1 MKTKRRNYWSFFW
14 RVGVGFLAFYL
25 AVMGVFTYVTAQRK
39 LEEARENYGGYSDLL
54 NMANRGIEQG
64 EIGYGRMQYR
74 ICNQETQPLTMIG
87 IFDKERNLLAS
98 SGNFYSLGTGLY
110 IDLERWLTEEEV
122 FQLIR
127 LEQESRK
134 AYPVK
139 TGNTFHK
146 LYYQGW
152 QDNGMFIPYRLTY
165 TTSEYHVLEDGG
177 IMETELDGE
186 TVLMERQPDIDTSGL
201 FWNDQPFEC
210 LMGHIPDNF
219 TLSGFDVED
228 GVSGYVKVRDSEEL
242 AQMRARMMTL
252 AQGVENMNFVIGA
265 WDEDSTIFHYY
276 VEVGSYL
283 GQDRVTM
290 EPTDYSMVY
299 IWSYYPLRDAMDELK
314 SVYGMSLLAML
325 TMSAILALA
334 LLRVWRKQE
343 RVEQA
348 RRDTTAAL
356 AHELKT
362 PLSVLSAT
370 AELLSD
376 DMAQDKRTHYLDVIR
391 QQAQRM
397 DGSVRHM
404 LELSRLEAGAK
415 ALRREQVSLSAL
427 ARERMDA
434 AVPPGSPVHTE
445 VIADGAD
452 EAEADRALLTRALDA
467 LLENAVQHTPPDGS
481 ITVRI
486 EKGVCAVIN
495 TGEAIPPAALP
506 RLWEA
511 YYQADSARSKQG
523 DGLGLSIAKTVF
535 DLHGYAYGAEN
546 TPAGP
551 RFWFRFGKA

>member
-1 MKTKRRNYWSFFW
+1 MKSKHRNFWSFFW
-14 RVGVGFLAFYL
+14 RVGAGFLAFYL

-39 LEEARENYGGYSDLL
+39 LDEARETHGDYNALLDL
-54 NMANRGIEQG
+54 ANHDTAQG
-64 EIGYGRMQYR
+64 EIGYGRMQYH
-74 ICNQETQPLTMIG
+74 ICNQETQPLIMIG

-98 SGNFYSLGTGLY
+98 SGNYYSLGTGLY

-139 TGNTFHK
+139 TGNIYHK

-152 QDNGMFIPYRLTY
+152 QDDGLFIPYRLTY
-165 TTSEYHVLEDGG
+165 TTSEYRVLEDGG
-177 IMETELDGE
+177 ITETELEGE

-210 LMGHIPDNF
+210 LLGSLPDNF

-228 GVSGYVKVRDSEEL
+228 GVSGYIKARDSAEL
-242 AQMRARMMTL
+242 QQMRTRMLTL
-252 AQGVENMNFVIGA
+252 AQGMGDMNFAIGA
-265 WDEDSTIFHYY
+265 WGDDSTIFHYY
-276 VEVGSYL
+276 VEIGRYL
-283 GQDRVTM
+283 GQDMVTM

-299 IWSYYPLRDAMDELK
+299 IWSYYPLRDAMDELRP
-314 SVYGMSLLAML
+314 VYGMGLAAMIA
-325 TMSAILALA
+325 MSAVLAFA
-334 LLRVWRKQE
+334 LLRVWRRQE
-343 RVEQA
+343 RIEQA

-370 AELLSD
+370 AELLSG
-376 DMAQDKRTHYLDVIR
+376 DMAQDKRAHYLDVIR

-397 DGSVRHM
+397 DGSVRRM

-415 ALRREQVSLSAL
+415 ALRRERFALSAL
-427 ARERMDA
+427 ARERLDA
-434 AVPPGSPVHTE
+434 AVPPDSRLHTS
-445 VIADGAD
+445 VVVDGAD
-452 EAEADRALLTRALDA
+452 DADADRALLARALDA
-467 LLENAVQHTPPDGS
+467 ILENAVQHTPPDGS

-486 EKGVCAVIN
+486 GHGVCAVVN
-495 TGEAIPPAALP
+495 TGEPIPPAALP
-506 RLWEA
+506 RLWEP
-511 YYQADSARSKQG
+511 YYQSDPARTAKG

-535 DLHGYAYGAEN
+535 DLHGYACGAEN

-551 RFWFRFGKA
+551 RFWFRFG

>member
-1 MKTKRRNYWSFFW
+1 MKSKHKNFWRFFW
-14 RVGVGFLAFYL
+14 RVGAGFLAFYL
-25 AVMGVFTYVTAQRK
+25 AVMGVFTYVMAQRK
-39 LEEARENYGGYSDLL
+39 LEEARETRGDYNELL
-54 NMANRGIEQG
+54 DTANHETEQG
-64 EIGYGRMQYR
+64 EIVYGRMQYY
-74 ICNQETQPLTMIG
+74 ICNKETQPLTMVG

-98 SGNFYSLGTGLY
+98 SGNYYSLGTGLY

-127 LEQESRK
+127 LEQESRE

-165 TTSEYHVLEDGG
+165 ATFEYYILEDGG
-177 IMETELDGE
+177 IMETKRNEE

-228 GVSGYVKVRDSEEL
+228 GVSGYIKARDSAEL
-242 AQMRARMMTL
+242 VQMRARMMTL
-252 AQGVENMNFVIGA
+252 AEGVEDMNFAIGG
-265 WDEDSTIFHYY
+265 WGDDSTIFHHY
-276 VEVGSYL
+276 VEVGRYL
-283 GQDRVTM
+283 GQDMVTM
-290 EPTDYSMVY
+290 EPTDYSMIY
-299 IWSYYPLRDAMDELK
+299 IWSYYPLRDAMDELRPI
-314 SVYGMSLLAML
+314 YGMGLLAMIA
-325 TMSAILALA
+325 MSAVLAFA

-370 AELLSD
+370 AELLSS
-376 DMAQDKRTHYLDVIR
+376 DMAQDKRAHYLDVIQ

-397 DGSVRHM
+397 DGSVRRM

-427 ARERMDA
+427 ARERLEA
-434 AVPPGSPVHTE
+434 AVPPDSRLHTS
-445 VIADGAD
+445 VIVDGAD
-452 EAEADRALLTRALDA
+452 EAEADRALLARALDA
-467 LLENAVQHTPPDGS
+467 ILENAVQHTLPDGS

-486 EKGVCAVIN
+486 EHGVCAVVN
-495 TGEAIPPAALP
+495 TGEAIPSAALP
-506 RLWEA
+506 RLWEP
-511 YYQADSARSKQG
+511 YFQADPARTAKG

-546 TPAGP
+546 TSAGP
-551 RFWFRFGKA
+551 RFWFRFG

>member
-1 MKTKRRNYWSFFW
+1 MKSKHRNFWSFFW
-14 RVGVGFLAFYL
+14 RVGAGFLAFYL

-39 LEEARENYGGYSDLL
+39 LEEARETRGDYNELL
-54 NMANRGIEQG
+54 DTANHETEQG
-64 EIGYGRMQYR
+64 EIVYGRMQYY
-74 ICNQETQPLTMIG
+74 ICNKEKQPLTMVG

-98 SGNFYSLGTGLY
+98 SGNYYSLGTGLY

-127 LEQESRK
+127 LEQESRE

-165 TTSEYHVLEDGG
+165 ATFEYYMLEDGG
-177 IMETELDGE
+177 IMETKRNDE

-219 TLSGFDVED
+219 TLPGFDVED
-228 GVSGYVKVRDSEEL
+228 GVSGYIKARDSAEL
-242 AQMRARMMTL
+242 EQMRARMMTL
-252 AQGVENMNFVIGA
+252 AEGMEDMNFVIGA
-265 WDEDSTIFHYY
+265 WNEDNTIFHYY
-276 VEVGSYL
+276 VEVGRYL
-283 GQDRVTM
+283 GQDMVTM
-290 EPTDYSMVY
+290 EPTDYSMIYV
-299 IWSYYPLRDAMDELK
+299 WSYYPLRDAMDELRP
-314 SVYGMSLLAML
+314 VYGMGLLAMIA
-325 TMSAILALA
+325 MSAVLAFA

-343 RVEQA
+343 RVEQT

-362 PLSVLSAT
+362 PLAVLSAT
-370 AELLSD
+370 AELLSG
-376 DMAQDKRTHYLDVIR
+376 DMAQDKRAHYLDVIQ

-397 DGSVRHM
+397 DGSVRRM

-415 ALRREQVSLSAL
+415 ALRRERVSLSTL
-427 ARERMDA
+427 ARERLDA
-434 AVPPGSPVHTE
+434 AVPPDSRLHTS
-445 VIADGAD
+445 VIVDDAD
-452 EAEADRALLTRALDA
+452 EAEADRALLARALDA
-467 LLENAVQHTPPDGS
+467 IFENAVQHTLPDGS

-486 EKGVCAVIN
+486 EHGVCAVVN
-495 TGEAIPPAALP
+495 TGEAIPSAALP
-506 RLWEA
+506 RLWEP
-511 YYQADSARSKQG
+511 YFQADPARTAKG

-551 RFWFRFGKA
+551 RFWFRFG

>member
-1 MKTKRRNYWSFFW
+1 MKSKHRNFWSFFW
-14 RVGVGFLAFYL
+14 RVGAGFLAFYL

-39 LEEARENYGGYSDLL
+39 LDEARETHGDYNALLDL
-54 NMANRGIEQG
+54 ANHDTAQG
-64 EIGYGRMQYR
+64 EIGYGRMQYH
-74 ICNQETQPLTMIG
+74 ICNQETQPLIMIG

-98 SGNFYSLGTGLY
+98 SGNYYSLGTGLY

-139 TGNTFHK
+139 TGNIYHK

-152 QDNGMFIPYRLTY
+152 QDDGLFIPYRLTY
-165 TTSEYHVLEDGG
+165 TTSEYRVLEDGG
-177 IMETELDGE
+177 ITETELEGE

-210 LMGHIPDNF
+210 LLGSLPDNF

-228 GVSGYVKVRDSEEL
+228 GVSGYIKARDSAEL
-242 AQMRARMMTL
+242 QQMRARMLTL
-252 AQGVENMNFVIGA
+252 AQGVEDMNFSIGA
-265 WDEDSTIFHYY
+265 RKDSDTIFHYY
-276 VEVGSYL
+276 VEIGRYL
-283 GQDRVTM
+283 GQDMVTM

-299 IWSYYPLRDAMDELK
+299 IWSYYPLRDAMDELRP
-314 SVYGMSLLAML
+314 VYGMGLAAMIA
-325 TMSAILALA
+325 MSAVLAFA
-334 LLRVWRKQE
+334 LLRVWRRQA

-370 AELLSD
+370 AELLSG
-376 DMAQDKRTHYLDVIR
+376 DMAQDKRAHYLDVIR

-397 DGSVRHM
+397 DGSVRRM

-427 ARERMDA
+427 ARERLDA
-434 AVPPGSPVHTE
+434 AVPPDSRLHTS
-445 VIADGAD
+445 VVVDGAD
-452 EAEADRALLTRALDA
+452 EADADRALLARALDA
-467 LLENAVQHTPPDGS
+467 ILENAVQHTPPDGS

-486 EKGVCAVIN
+486 ERGVCAVVN
-495 TGEAIPPAALP
+495 TGEAVPTAALP
-506 RLWEA
+506 HLWEP
-511 YYQADSARSKQG
+511 YFQADPARTAKG

-535 DLHGYAYGAEN
+535 DLHGYACGAEN
-546 TPAGP
+546 TDEGP
-551 RFWFRFGKA
+551 RFWFRFG

>member
-1 MKTKRRNYWSFFW
+1 MKSKHKNFWSFFW
-14 RVGVGFLAFYL
+14 RVGAGFLAFYL

-39 LEEARENYGGYSDLL
+39 LEEARETRGDYNELL
-54 NMANRGIEQG
+54 DTANHETEQG
-64 EIGYGRMQYR
+64 EIVYGRMQYY
-74 ICNQETQPLTMIG
+74 ICNKETQPLTMVG

-98 SGNFYSLGTGLY
+98 SGNYYSLGTGLY

-165 TTSEYHVLEDGG
+165 ATFEYYMLEDGG
-177 IMETELDGE
+177 IMETKRNEE

-228 GVSGYVKVRDSEEL
+228 GVSGYIKARDSAEL
-242 AQMRARMMTL
+242 VQMRARMMTL
-252 AQGVENMNFVIGA
+252 AEGVEDMNFAIGG
-265 WDEDSTIFHYY
+265 WGDDSTIFHHY
-276 VEVGSYL
+276 VEVGRYL
-283 GQDRVTM
+283 GQDMVTM
-290 EPTDYSMVY
+290 EPTDYSMIY
-299 IWSYYPLRDAMDELK
+299 IWSYYPLRDAMDELRP
-314 SVYGMSLLAML
+314 VYGMGLLAMIA
-325 TMSAILALA
+325 MSAVLAFA

-362 PLSVLSAT
+362 PLAVLSAT
-370 AELLSD
+370 AELLSG
-376 DMAQDKRTHYLDVIR
+376 DMAQDKRAHYLDVIQ

-397 DGSVRHM
+397 DGSVRRM

-415 ALRREQVSLSAL
+415 ALRREKVSLSTL
-427 ARERMDA
+427 VRERLAA
-434 AVPPGSPVHTE
+434 AVPPDSRLHTS
-445 VIADGAD
+445 VIVDGAD
-452 EAEADRALLTRALDA
+452 EAEADRALLARALDA
-467 LLENAVQHTPPDGS
+467 ILENAVQHTLPDGS

-486 EKGVCAVIN
+486 EHGVCAVVN
-495 TGEAIPPAALP
+495 TGEAIPSAALP
-506 RLWEA
+506 RLWEP
-511 YYQADSARSKQG
+511 YFQADPARTAKG

-551 RFWFRFGKA
+551 RFWFRFG

>member
-1 MKTKRRNYWSFFW
+1 MKSKHRNFWSFFW
-14 RVGVGFLAFYL
+14 RVGAGFLAFYL

-39 LEEARENYGGYSDLL
+39 LEEARETRGDYNELL
-54 NMANRGIEQG
+54 DTANHETEQG
-64 EIGYGRMQYR
+64 EIVYGRMQYY
-74 ICNQETQPLTMIG
+74 ICNKETQPLTMVG

-98 SGNFYSLGTGLY
+98 SGNYYSLGTGLY

-127 LEQESRK
+127 LEQESRE

-165 TTSEYHVLEDGG
+165 ATFEYYILEDGG
-177 IMETELDGE
+177 IMETKRNDE

-219 TLSGFDVED
+219 TLPGFDVED
-228 GVSGYVKVRDSEEL
+228 GVSGYIKARDSAEL
-242 AQMRARMMTL
+242 VQMRARMMTL
-252 AQGVENMNFVIGA
+252 AEGVEDMNFAIGG
-265 WDEDSTIFHYY
+265 WGDDSTIFHHY
-276 VEVGSYL
+276 VEVGRYL
-283 GQDRVTM
+283 GQDMVTM
-290 EPTDYSMVY
+290 EPTDYSMIY
-299 IWSYYPLRDAMDELK
+299 IWSYYPLRDAMDELRP
-314 SVYGMSLLAML
+314 VYGMGLLAMIA
-325 TMSAILALA
+325 MSAVLAFA

-370 AELLSD
+370 AELLSG
-376 DMAQDKRTHYLDVIR
+376 DMAQDKRAHYLDVIQ

-397 DGSVRHM
+397 DGSVRRM

-415 ALRREQVSLSAL
+415 ALRRERVSLSTL
-427 ARERMDA
+427 ARERLEA
-434 AVPPGSPVHTE
+434 AVPPDSRLHTS
-445 VIADGAD
+445 VIVDGAD
-452 EAEADRALLTRALDA
+452 EAEADRALLARALDA
-467 LLENAVQHTPPDGS
+467 IFENAVQHTLPDGS

-486 EKGVCAVIN
+486 EHGVCAVVN
-495 TGEAIPPAALP
+495 TGEAIPAAALP
-506 RLWEA
+506 RLWEP
-511 YYQADSARSKQG
+511 YFQADPARTAKG

-551 RFWFRFGKA
+551 RFWFRFG

>member
-1 MKTKRRNYWSFFW
+1 MKSKHKNFWNFFW
-14 RVGVGFLAFYL
+14 RVGAGFLAFYL

-39 LEEARENYGGYSDLL
+39 LEEARETRGDYNELL
-54 NMANRGIEQG
+54 DTANHETEQG
-64 EIGYGRMQYR
+64 EIVYGRMQYY
-74 ICNQETQPLTMIG
+74 ICNKETQPLTMVG

-98 SGNFYSLGTGLY
+98 SGNYYSLGTGLY

-127 LEQESRK
+127 LEQESRE

-165 TTSEYHVLEDGG
+165 ATFEYYILEDGG
-177 IMETELDGE
+177 IMETKRNDE
-186 TVLMERQPDIDTSGL
+186 TVLMERQPDVDTSGL

-219 TLSGFDVED
+219 TLPGFDVED
-228 GVSGYVKVRDSEEL
+228 GVSGYIKARDSAEL
-242 AQMRARMMTL
+242 VQMRARMMTL
-252 AQGVENMNFVIGA
+252 AEGVEDMNFAIGG
-265 WDEDSTIFHYY
+265 WGDDSTIFHHY
-276 VEVGSYL
+276 VEVGRYL
-283 GQDRVTM
+283 GQDMVTM
-290 EPTDYSMVY
+290 EPTDYSMIY
-299 IWSYYPLRDAMDELK
+299 IWSYYPLRDAMDELRP
-314 SVYGMSLLAML
+314 VYGMGLLAMIA
-325 TMSAILALA
+325 MSAVLAFA

-370 AELLSD
+370 AELLSG
-376 DMAQDKRTHYLDVIR
+376 DMAQDKRAHYLDVIQ

-397 DGSVRHM
+397 DGSVRRM

-427 ARERMDA
+427 ARERLEA
-434 AVPPGSPVHTE
+434 AVPPDSRLHTS
-445 VIADGAD
+445 VIVDGAD
-452 EAEADRALLTRALDA
+452 EAEADRALLARALDA
-467 LLENAVQHTPPDGS
+467 ILENAVQHTLPDGS

-486 EKGVCAVIN
+486 EHGVCAVVN
-495 TGEAIPPAALP
+495 TGEAIPSAALP
-506 RLWEA
+506 RLWEP
-511 YYQADSARSKQG
+511 YFQAAPARTAKG

-546 TPAGP
+546 TSAGP
-551 RFWFRFGKA
+551 RFWFRFG

>member
-1 MKTKRRNYWSFFW
+1 MKSKHRNFWSFFW
-14 RVGVGFLAFYL
+14 RVGTGFLAFYL

-39 LEEARENYGGYSDLL
+39 LDEARETRGDLNQL
-54 NMANRGIEQG
+54 LDEADYDS
-64 EIGYGRMQYR
+64 EIGVIGHSKILND
-74 ICNQETQPLTMIG
+74 ICNRKTQPLTMVG

-98 SGNFYSLGTGLY
+98 SGNYYSLGTGLY

-127 LEQESRK
+127 LEQASRK

-165 TTSEYHVLEDGG
+165 TTFEYYMLEDGG
-177 IMETELDGE
+177 LMETQLEGE
-186 TVLMERQPDIDTSGL
+186 TVLMERQPDTDTSGL

-228 GVSGYVKVRDSEEL
+228 GVSGYIKARDSAEL
-242 AQMRARMMTL
+242 AQMSARMLTL
-252 AQGVENMNFVIGA
+252 AEGMGDMNFVIGA
-265 WDEDSTIFHYY
+265 WKDSNTIFHYY
-276 VEVGSYL
+276 VEIGRYI
-283 GQDRVTM
+283 GQDMVTM
-290 EPTDYSMVY
+290 EPTDYSMIY
-299 IWSYYPLRDAMDELK
+299 IWSYYPLRDAIDELRP
-314 SVYGMSLLAML
+314 VYGMGLAAML
-325 TMSAILALA
+325 TMSAILAFA

-348 RRDTTAAL
+348 RRNTTAAL

-362 PLSVLSAT
+362 PLAVLSAT
-370 AELLSD
+370 AELLSG
-376 DMAQDKRTHYLDVIR
+376 DMAQDKRAHYLDVIQ

-397 DGSVRHM
+397 DGSVRRM

-415 ALRREQVSLSAL
+415 ALRRKQMPLSPL
-427 ARERMDA
+427 VRERLDA
-434 AVPPGSPVHTE
+434 AVPPDSRLHTS
-445 VIADGAD
+445 VIVEGTDT
-452 EAEADRALLTRALDA
+452 AEADRALLARALDA
-467 LLENAVQHTPPDGS
+467 ILENAVQHTPPDGS

-486 EKGVCAVIN
+486 EKGVCAVVN
-495 TGEAIPPAALP
+495 TGDAIPAAALP
-506 RLWEA
+506 HLWEP
-511 YYQADSARSKQG
+511 YFQADPSRTAKG

-551 RFWFRFGKA
+551 RFWFRFG

>member
-1 MKTKRRNYWSFFW
+1 MKSKHRNFWSFFW
-14 RVGVGFLAFYL
+14 RVGAGFLAFDL
-25 AVMGVFTYVTAQRK
+25 AVMGLFTYVTAQRK
-39 LEEARENYGGYSDLL
+39 LDEARETYGDYNFVIQGAEYWLDR
-54 NMANRGIEQG
+54 NMAGDNGG
-64 EIGYGRMQYR
+64 LYDL
-74 ICNQETQPLTMIG
+74 CNQSLQPLAIVG
-87 IFDKERNLLAS
+87 VFDKDRNLLAS
-98 SGNFYSLGTGLY
+98 SGNYYSLGTGLY

-139 TGNTFHK
+139 TGNIYHK

-152 QDNGMFIPYRLTY
+152 QDDGLFIPYRLTY
-165 TTSEYHVLEDGG
+165 TTSEYRVLEDGG
-177 IMETELDGE
+177 ITETELEGE

-210 LMGHIPDNF
+210 LLGSLPDNF

-228 GVSGYVKVRDSEEL
+228 GVSGYIKARDSAEL
-242 AQMRARMMTL
+242 QQMRARMLTL
-252 AQGVENMNFVIGA
+252 AQGVEDMNFSIGA
-265 WDEDSTIFHYY
+265 RKDSDTIFHYY
-276 VEVGSYL
+276 VEIGRYL
-283 GQDRVTM
+283 GQDMVTM

-299 IWSYYPLRDAMDELK
+299 IWSYYPLRDAMNELRP
-314 SVYGMSLLAML
+314 VYGMGLAAMLAMSALLAF
-325 TMSAILALA
+325 A
-334 LLRVWRKQE
+334 LLRVWRRQA

-370 AELLSD
+370 AELLSG
-376 DMAQDKRTHYLDVIR
+376 DMAQDKRAHYLDVIR

-397 DGSVRHM
+397 DGSVRRM
-404 LELSRLEAGAK
+404 LELSWLEAGAK

-427 ARERMDA
+427 ARERLDA
-434 AVPPGSPVHTE
+434 AVPPDSRLHTS
-445 VIADGAD
+445 VVVDDAD
-452 EAEADRALLTRALDA
+452 EADADRALLDRALDA
-467 LLENAVQHTPPDGS
+467 ILENAVQHTPPDGS

-486 EKGVCAVIN
+486 GHGVCAVVN
-495 TGEAIPPAALP
+495 TGEPIPPAALP
-506 RLWEA
+506 RLWEP
-511 YYQADSARSKQG
+511 YFQADPARTAKG

-551 RFWFRFGKA
+551 RFWFRFG

>member
-1 MKTKRRNYWSFFW
+1 MKSKHKNFWSFFW
-14 RVGVGFLAFYL
+14 RVGAGFLAFYL

-39 LEEARENYGGYSDLL
+39 LEEARETRGDYNELL
-54 NMANRGIEQG
+54 DTANHETEQG
-64 EIGYGRMQYR
+64 EIVYGRMQYY
-74 ICNQETQPLTMIG
+74 ICNKETQPLTMVG

-98 SGNFYSLGTGLY
+98 SGNYYSLGTGLY

-127 LEQESRK
+127 LEQESRE

-165 TTSEYHVLEDGG
+165 ATFEYYILEDGG
-177 IMETELDGE
+177 IMETKRNEE

-210 LMGHIPDNF
+210 LMGHISDNF
-219 TLSGFDVED
+219 TLPGFDVED
-228 GVSGYVKVRDSEEL
+228 GVSGYIKARDSAEL
-242 AQMRARMMTL
+242 VQMRARMMTL
-252 AQGVENMNFVIGA
+252 AEGVEGMNFAIGG
-265 WDEDSTIFHYY
+265 WGDDSTIFHHY
-276 VEVGSYL
+276 VEVGRYL
-283 GQDRVTM
+283 GQDMVTM
-290 EPTDYSMVY
+290 EPTDYSMIYV
-299 IWSYYPLRDAMDELK
+299 WSYYPLRDAMDELRP
-314 SVYGMSLLAML
+314 VYGMGLLAMIA
-325 TMSAILALA
+325 MSAVLAFA

-362 PLSVLSAT
+362 PLAVLSAT
-370 AELLSD
+370 AELLSG
-376 DMAQDKRTHYLDVIR
+376 DMAQDKRAHYLDVIQ

-397 DGSVRHM
+397 DGSVRRM

-415 ALRREQVSLSAL
+415 ALRRERVSLSTL
-427 ARERMDA
+427 ARERLDA
-434 AVPPGSPVHTE
+434 AVPPDSRLHTS
-445 VIADGAD
+445 VIVDDAD
-452 EAEADRALLTRALDA
+452 EAEADRALLARALDA
-467 LLENAVQHTPPDGS
+467 IFENAVQHTLPDGS

-486 EKGVCAVIN
+486 EHGVCAVVN
-495 TGEAIPPAALP
+495 TGEAIPSAALP
-506 RLWEA
+506 RLWEP
-511 YYQADSARSKQG
+511 YFQADPARTAKG

-551 RFWFRFGKA
+551 RFWFRFG

>member
-1 MKTKRRNYWSFFW
+1 MKSKHRNFWSFFW
-14 RVGVGFLAFYL
+14 RVGAGFLAFYL

-39 LEEARENYGGYSDLL
+39 LEEAREIRGNYNELL
-54 NMANRGIEQG
+54 DTANHETEQG
-64 EIGYGRMQYR
+64 EIGYGRMQYY
-74 ICNQETQPLTMIG
+74 ICNKETQPLTMVG
-87 IFDKERNLLAS
+87 IFDKERNLLVS
-98 SGNFYSLGTGLY
+98 SGNYYSLGTGLY

-165 TTSEYHVLEDGG
+165 ATFEYYILEDGG
-177 IMETELDGE
+177 IMETKRNDE

-219 TLSGFDVED
+219 TLPGFDVED
-228 GVSGYVKVRDSEEL
+228 GVSGYIKARDSAEL
-242 AQMRARMMTL
+242 VQMRARMMTL
-252 AQGVENMNFVIGA
+252 AEGVEDMNFAIGG
-265 WDEDSTIFHYY
+265 WGDDSTIFHHY
-276 VEVGSYL
+276 VEVGRYL
-283 GQDRVTM
+283 GQDMVTM
-290 EPTDYSMVY
+290 EPTDYSMIY
-299 IWSYYPLRDAMDELK
+299 IWSYYPLRDAMDELRP
-314 SVYGMSLLAML
+314 VYGMGLLAMIA
-325 TMSAILALA
+325 MSAVLAFA

-370 AELLSD
+370 AELLSG
-376 DMAQDKRTHYLDVIR
+376 DMAQDKRAHYLDVIQ

-397 DGSVRHM
+397 DGSVRRM

-415 ALRREQVSLSAL
+415 ALRRERVSLSTL
-427 ARERMDA
+427 ARERLEA
-434 AVPPGSPVHTE
+434 AVPPDSRLHTS
-445 VIADGAD
+445 VIVDGAD
-452 EAEADRALLTRALDA
+452 EAEADRALLARALDA
-467 LLENAVQHTPPDGS
+467 IFENAVQHTPPDGS

-486 EKGVCAVIN
+486 EHGVCAVVN
-495 TGEAIPPAALP
+495 TGEAIPAAALS
-506 RLWEA
+506 RLWEP
-511 YYQADSARSKQG
+511 YFQADPARTAKG

-551 RFWFRFGKA
+551 RFWFRFG

>member
-1 MKTKRRNYWSFFW
+1 MKSKHRNFWSFFW
-14 RVGVGFLAFYL
+14 RVGTGFLAFYL
-25 AVMGVFTYVTAQRK
+25 AVMGLFTYVTAQRK
-39 LEEARENYGGYSDLL
+39 LDEARETYGDYNRLL
-54 NMANRGIEQG
+54 DTANRKTEQE
-64 EIGYGRMQYR
+64 EIGYGRMQYY
-74 ICNQETQPLTMIG
+74 ICNQEMQPLTMIG

-98 SGNFYSLGTGLY
+98 SGNYYGLGTGLY
-110 IDLERWLTEEEV
+110 IDLERWLTEDEV

-165 TTSEYHVLEDGG
+165 TTFEYYMLEDGG
-177 IMETELDGE
+177 LMETELEGE

-228 GVSGYVKVRDSEEL
+228 GVSGYIKARDSAEL
-242 AQMRARMMTL
+242 AQMRARMLTL
-252 AQGVENMNFVIGA
+252 AEGVGDMNFVIGA
-265 WDEDSTIFHYY
+265 WKDSNTIFHYY
-276 VEVGSYL
+276 VEIGRYI
-283 GQDRVTM
+283 GQDMVTL
-290 EPTDYSMVY
+290 EPSNHSLIY
-299 IWSYYPLRDAMDELK
+299 IWSYYPLRDAMNELTP
-314 SVYGMSLLAML
+314 VYGMGLAAML
-325 TMSAILALA
+325 TMSAILAFA

-370 AELLSD
+370 AELLSG
-376 DMAQDKRTHYLDVIR
+376 DMAQDKRAHYLDVI
-391 QQAQRM
+391 QQQTQRM
-397 DGSVRHM
+397 DGSVRRM

-415 ALRREQVSLSAL
+415 ALRREQVPLSPL
-427 ARERMDA
+427 VRERLDTV
-434 AVPPGSPVHTE
+434 VPPDNLLHTS
-445 VIADGAD
+445 VIVDGTD
-452 EAEADRALLTRALDA
+452 TAEADRALLARALDA
-467 LLENAVQHTPPDGS
+467 ILENAVQHTPTNGS

-486 EKGVCAVIN
+486 EKGVCAVVN
-495 TGEAIPPAALP
+495 TGDAIPAAALP
-506 RLWEA
+506 HLWEP
-511 YYQADSARSKQG
+511 YFQADPSRTAKG

-546 TPAGP
+546 THAGP
-551 RFWFRFGKA
+551 RFWFRFG

>member
-1 MKTKRRNYWSFFW
+1 MKSKHKNFWNFFW
-14 RVGVGFLAFYL
+14 RVGAGFLAFYL

-39 LEEARENYGGYSDLL
+39 LEEARETRGEYNELL
-54 NMANRGIEQG
+54 DTANHETEQG
-64 EIGYGRMQYR
+64 EIVYGRMQYY
-74 ICNQETQPLTMIG
+74 ICNKETQPLTMVG
-87 IFDKERNLLAS
+87 IFDKERNLLVS
-98 SGNFYSLGTGLY
+98 SGNYYNLGGLY

-165 TTSEYHVLEDGG
+165 ATFEYYMLEDGG
-177 IMETELDGE
+177 IMETKRNEE

-228 GVSGYVKVRDSEEL
+228 GVSGYIKARDSAEL
-242 AQMRARMMTL
+242 VQMRARMMTL
-252 AQGVENMNFVIGA
+252 AEGVEDMNFAIGG
-265 WDEDSTIFHYY
+265 WGDDSTIFHHY
-276 VEVGSYL
+276 VEVGRYL
-283 GQDRVTM
+283 GQDMVTM
-290 EPTDYSMVY
+290 EPTDYSMIY
-299 IWSYYPLRDAMDELK
+299 IWSYYPLRDAMDELRP
-314 SVYGMSLLAML
+314 VYGMGLLAMIA
-325 TMSAILALA
+325 MSAVLAFA

-370 AELLSD
+370 AELLSS
-376 DMAQDKRTHYLDVIR
+376 DMAQDKRAHYLDVIQ

-397 DGSVRHM
+397 DGSVRRM

-415 ALRREQVSLSAL
+415 ALRREQVSLSTL
-427 ARERMDA
+427 ARERLE
-434 AVPPGSPVHTE
+434 AVITPDSRLHTS
-445 VIADGAD
+445 VIVDGAD
-452 EAEADRALLTRALDA
+452 EAEADRALLARALDA
-467 LLENAVQHTPPDGS
+467 ILENAVQHTLPDGS

-486 EKGVCAVIN
+486 EHGVCAVVN
-495 TGEAIPPAALP
+495 TGEAIPSAALP
-506 RLWEA
+506 RLWEP
-511 YYQADSARSKQG
+511 YFQADPARTAKG

-551 RFWFRFGKA
+551 RFWFRFG

>member
-1 MKTKRRNYWSFFW
+1 MKSKHRNFWSFFW
-14 RVGVGFLAFYL
+14 RVGAGFLAFYL

-39 LEEARENYGGYSDLL
+39 LDEARETHGDYNALLDL
-54 NMANRGIEQG
+54 ANHDTAQG
-64 EIGYGRMQYR
+64 EIGYGRMQYH
-74 ICNQETQPLTMIG
+74 ICNQETQPLIMIG

-98 SGNFYSLGTGLY
+98 SGNYYSLGTGLY

-139 TGNTFHK
+139 TGNIYHK

-152 QDNGMFIPYRLTY
+152 QDDGLFIPYRLTY
-165 TTSEYHVLEDGG
+165 TTSEYRVLEDGG
-177 IMETELDGE
+177 ITETELEGE

-210 LMGHIPDNF
+210 LLGSLPDNF

-228 GVSGYVKVRDSEEL
+228 GVSGYIKARDSAEL
-242 AQMRARMMTL
+242 QQMRARMLTL
-252 AQGVENMNFVIGA
+252 AQGVEDMNFSIGA
-265 WDEDSTIFHYY
+265 RKDSDTIFHYY
-276 VEVGSYL
+276 VEIGRYL
-283 GQDRVTM
+283 GQDMVTM

-299 IWSYYPLRDAMDELK
+299 IWSYYPLRDAMDELRP
-314 SVYGMSLLAML
+314 VYGMRLAAMIA
-325 TMSAILALA
+325 MSAVLAFA
-334 LLRVWRKQE
+334 LLRVWRRQA

-370 AELLSD
+370 AELLSG
-376 DMAQDKRTHYLDVIR
+376 DMAQDKRAHYLDLIR

-397 DGSVRHM
+397 DGSVRRM

-415 ALRREQVSLSAL
+415 ALRRERFAPSAL
-427 ARERMDA
+427 ARERLDA
-434 AVPPGSPVHTE
+434 AVPPDSRLHTS
-445 VIADGAD
+445 VVVDGAD
-452 EAEADRALLTRALDA
+452 DADADRALLARALDA
-467 LLENAVQHTPPDGS
+467 ILENAVQHTPPDGS

-486 EKGVCAVIN
+486 GHGVCAVVN
-495 TGEAIPPAALP
+495 TGEPIPPAALP
-506 RLWEA
+506 RLWEP
-511 YYQADSARSKQG
+511 YYQSDPARTAKG

-535 DLHGYAYGAEN
+535 DLHGYACGAEN

-551 RFWFRFGKA
+551 RFWFRFG

>member
-1 MKTKRRNYWSFFW
+1 MKSKHRNFWSFFW
-14 RVGVGFLAFYL
+14 RVGAGFLAFYL

-39 LEEARENYGGYSDLL
+39 LEEARETRGDYNELL
-54 NMANRGIEQG
+54 DTANHETEQG
-64 EIGYGRMQYR
+64 EIVYGRMQYY
-74 ICNQETQPLTMIG
+74 ICNKEKQPLTMVG

-98 SGNFYSLGTGLY
+98 SGNYYSLGTGLY

-127 LEQESRK
+127 LEQESRE

-165 TTSEYHVLEDGG
+165 ATFEYYMLEDGG
-177 IMETELDGE
+177 IMETKRNDE

-219 TLSGFDVED
+219 TLPGFDVED
-228 GVSGYVKVRDSEEL
+228 GVSGYIKARDSAEL
-242 AQMRARMMTL
+242 EQMRARMMTL
-252 AQGVENMNFVIGA
+252 AEGMEDMNFVIGA
-265 WDEDSTIFHYY
+265 WNEDNTIFHYY
-276 VEVGSYL
+276 VEVGRYL
-283 GQDRVTM
+283 GQDMVTM
-290 EPTDYSMVY
+290 EPTDYSMIYV
-299 IWSYYPLRDAMDELK
+299 WSYYPLRDAMDELRP
-314 SVYGMSLLAML
+314 VYGMGLLAMIA
-325 TMSAILALA
+325 MSAVLAFA

-362 PLSVLSAT
+362 PLAVLSAT
-370 AELLSD
+370 AELLSG
-376 DMAQDKRTHYLDVIR
+376 DMAQDKRAHYLDVIQ

-397 DGSVRHM
+397 DGSVRRM

-415 ALRREQVSLSAL
+415 ALRRERVSLSTL
-427 ARERMDA
+427 ARERLDA
-434 AVPPGSPVHTE
+434 AVPPDSRLHTS
-445 VIADGAD
+445 VIVDDAD
-452 EAEADRALLTRALDA
+452 EAEADRALLARALDA
-467 LLENAVQHTPPDGS
+467 IFENAVQHTLPDGS

-486 EKGVCAVIN
+486 EHGVCAVVN
-495 TGEAIPPAALP
+495 TGEAIPSAALP
-506 RLWEA
+506 RLWEP
-511 YYQADSARSKQG
+511 YFQADPARTAKG

-551 RFWFRFGKA
+551 RFWFRFG

>member
-1 MKTKRRNYWSFFW
+1 MKTKRRNFWSFFW
-14 RVGVGFLAFYL
+14 RVGAGFLAFYL
-25 AVMGVFTYVTAQRK
+25 AVMGLFTYVTAQRK
-39 LEEARENYGGYSDLL
+39 LDEARETRGDYDELLDAANYET
-54 NMANRGIEQG
+54 EQG
-64 EIGYGRMQYR
+64 EIGYGRIQYY
-74 ICNQETQPLTMIG
+74 ICNKETQPLTMVG
-87 IFDKERNLLAS
+87 IFDKERNLLAA

-110 IDLERWLTEEEV
+110 LDLERWLTEEEV

-139 TGNTFHK
+139 TGNTYHK

-177 IMETELDGE
+177 IMETELEGE

-210 LMGHIPDNF
+210 YMGGTPDNF

-228 GVSGYVKVRDSEEL
+228 GVSGYVKARDSEEL
-242 AQMRARMMTL
+242 AQMRARMLTL
-252 AQGVENMNFVIGA
+252 AEGMENMNFIIGA
-265 WDEDSTIFHYY
+265 WKDENTIFHYY

-283 GQDRVTM
+283 GQDGFSY
-290 EPTDYSMVY
+290 EPTEYSMVY
-299 IWSYYPLRDAMDELK
+299 IWSYYPLREAIGELK
-314 SVYGMSLLAML
+314 PVYGMGLAAML
-325 TMSAILALA
+325 AMSAILAFA
-334 LLRVWRKQE
+334 LLRVWRKQA

-397 DGSVRHM
+397 DGSVRRM

-415 ALRREQVSLSAL
+415 ALRREKVTLSAL
-427 ARERMDA
+427 ARERLDA
-434 AVPPGSPVHTE
+434 AVPPDSRVHTS

-452 EAEADRALLTRALDA
+452 EAEADRALLARALDA
-467 LLENAVQHTPPDGS
+467 ILENAVQHTPPDGS

-486 EKGVCAVIN
+486 ERGVCAVVN
-495 TGEAIPPAALP
+495 TGEPIPAAALP
-506 RLWEA
+506 RLWEP
-511 YYQADSARSKQG
+511 YFQADPARTAKG

-551 RFWFRFGKA
+551 RFWFRFG

>member
-1 MKTKRRNYWSFFW
+1 MKSKHRNFWSFFW
-14 RVGVGFLAFYL
+14 RVGAGFLAFYL
-25 AVMGVFTYVTAQRK
+25 AVMGLFTYMTAQRK
-39 LEEARENYGGYSDLL
+39 LDEARESTGDQELLAPGEKLYLDWPRAIYRKCNQSDL
-54 NMANRGIEQG
+54 R
-64 EIGYGRMQYR
+64 
-74 ICNQETQPLTMIG
+74 PLAMVG
-87 IFDKERNLLAS
+87 IFDQDRNLLAA
-98 SGNFYSLGTGLY
+98 SGNYYNLGSMYL
-110 IDLERWLTEEEV
+110 DLERWLTEEEQ
-122 FQLIR
+122 FR
-127 LEQESRK
+127 LVELEKESNQPITRNS
-134 AYPVK
+134 
-139 TGNTFHK
+139 TGTIGHV
-146 LYYQGW
+146 LHYQGW
-152 QDNGMFIPYRLTY
+152 QDGAFFIPYRLTY
-165 TTSEYHVLEDGG
+165 TTVKYEVLEDGG
-177 IMETELDGE
+177 IMETELKGE
-186 TVLMERQPDIDTSGL
+186 TVLMERQPDTDTSGL

-210 LMGHIPDNF
+210 LMGGTPDNF

-228 GVSGYVKVRDSEEL
+228 GVSGYVKARDSEEL

-252 AQGVENMNFVIGA
+252 AEGVEDMNFVIGA

-276 VEVGSYL
+276 VEVGRYL
-283 GQDRVTM
+283 GQDMVTM

-314 SVYGMSLLAML
+314 PVYGMSLLAML
-325 TMSAILALA
+325 AMSAILAFA

-404 LELSRLEAGAK
+404 LELSRLEAGVK

-427 ARERMDA
+427 ARERLDA
-434 AVPPGSPVHTE
+434 AVPPDSRLHTS
-445 VIADGAD
+445 VVVDGPD
-452 EAEADRALLTRALDA
+452 EAEADRALLIRALDA

-511 YYQADSARSKQG
+511 YYQADPARSKQG

-535 DLHGYAYGAEN
+535 DLHGYACGAEN

>member
-1 MKTKRRNYWSFFW
+1 MKSKHRNFWSFFW
-14 RVGVGFLAFYL
+14 RVGAGFLAFYL

-39 LEEARENYGGYSDLL
+39 LEEARETRGDYNELL
-54 NMANRGIEQG
+54 DTANHETEQG
-64 EIGYGRMQYR
+64 EIVYGRMQYY
-74 ICNQETQPLTMIG
+74 ICNKETQPLTMVG

-98 SGNFYSLGTGLY
+98 SGNYYSLGTGLY

-127 LEQESRK
+127 LEQESRE

-165 TTSEYHVLEDGG
+165 ATFEYYILEDGG
-177 IMETELDGE
+177 IMETKRNEE

-219 TLSGFDVED
+219 TLPGFDVED
-228 GVSGYVKVRDSEEL
+228 GVSGYIKARDSAEL
-242 AQMRARMMTL
+242 VQMRARMMKL
-252 AQGVENMNFVIGA
+252 AEGVEDMNFAIGG
-265 WDEDSTIFHYY
+265 WGDDSTIFHHY
-276 VEVGSYL
+276 VEVGRYL
-283 GQDRVTM
+283 GQDMVTM
-290 EPTDYSMVY
+290 EPTDYSMIY
-299 IWSYYPLRDAMDELK
+299 IWSYYPLRDAMDELRP
-314 SVYGMSLLAML
+314 VYGMGLLAMIA
-325 TMSAILALA
+325 MSAVLAFA

-362 PLSVLSAT
+362 PLAVLSAT
-370 AELLSD
+370 AELLSG
-376 DMAQDKRTHYLDVIR
+376 DMAQDKRAHYLEVIQ

-397 DGSVRHM
+397 DGSVWRM

-415 ALRREQVSLSAL
+415 ALRRGRVSLSTL
-427 ARERMDA
+427 ARERLE
-434 AVPPGSPVHTE
+434 AVIPPDSRLHTS
-445 VIADGAD
+445 VIVDDAD
-452 EAEADRALLTRALDA
+452 EAEADRVLLARALDA
-467 LLENAVQHTPPDGS
+467 ILENAVQHTLPDGS

-486 EKGVCAVIN
+486 EHGVCAVIN
-495 TGEAIPPAALP
+495 TGEAIPSAALP
-506 RLWEA
+506 RLWEP
-511 YYQADSARSKQG
+511 YFQADPARTAKG

-535 DLHGYAYGAEN
+535 DLHGYAHGAEN

-551 RFWFRFGKA
+551 RFWFRFG

>member
-1 MKTKRRNYWSFFW
+1 MKSKHRNFWSFFW
-14 RVGVGFLAFYL
+14 RVGAGFLAFYL

-39 LEEARENYGGYSDLL
+39 LDEARETRGDLNQL
-54 NMANRGIEQG
+54 LEEADYDS
-64 EIGYGRMQYR
+64 EIGVIGHSKILND
-74 ICNQETQPLTMIG
+74 ICNRKTQPLTMVG
-87 IFDKERNLLAS
+87 IFDKERNLLVS
-98 SGNFYSLGTGLY
+98 SGNYYNLGGLY

-165 TTSEYHVLEDGG
+165 TTVKYEVLEDGG
-177 IMETELDGE
+177 IMETELKGE
-186 TVLMERQPDIDTSGL
+186 TVLMERQPDTDTSGL

-210 LMGHIPDNF
+210 LMGGTPDNF

-228 GVSGYVKVRDSEEL
+228 GVSGYVKARDSEEL

-252 AQGVENMNFVIGA
+252 AEGVEDMNFVIGA

-276 VEVGSYL
+276 VEVGRYL
-283 GQDRVTM
+283 GQDMVTM

-314 SVYGMSLLAML
+314 PVYGMSLLAML
-325 TMSAILALA
+325 AMSAILAFA

-404 LELSRLEAGAK
+404 LELSRLEAGVK

-427 ARERMDA
+427 ARERLDA
-434 AVPPGSPVHTE
+434 AVPPDSRLHTS
-445 VIADGAD
+445 VVVDGPD
-452 EAEADRALLTRALDA
+452 EAEADRALLIRALDA

-495 TGEAIPPAALP
+495 KGEAIPPAALP

-511 YYQADSARSKQG
+511 YYQADPARSKQG

-535 DLHGYAYGAEN
+535 DLHGYACGAEN

-551 RFWFRFGKA
+551 RFWFRFRKA

>member
-1 MKTKRRNYWSFFW
+1 MKSKHKNFWNFFW
-14 RVGVGFLAFYL
+14 RVGAGFLAFYL

-39 LEEARENYGGYSDLL
+39 LEEARETRGDYNELL
-54 NMANRGIEQG
+54 DTANHETEQG
-64 EIGYGRMQYR
+64 EIVYGRMQYY
-74 ICNQETQPLTMIG
+74 ICNKETQPLTMVG

-98 SGNFYSLGTGLY
+98 SGNYYSLGTGLY

-165 TTSEYHVLEDGG
+165 ATFEYYILEDGG
-177 IMETELDGE
+177 IMETKRNEE

-228 GVSGYVKVRDSEEL
+228 GVSGYIKARDSAEL
-242 AQMRARMMTL
+242 VQMRARMMTL
-252 AQGVENMNFVIGA
+252 AEGVEDMNFAIGG
-265 WDEDSTIFHYY
+265 WGDDSTIFHHY
-276 VEVGSYL
+276 VEVGRYL
-283 GQDRVTM
+283 GQDMVTM
-290 EPTDYSMVY
+290 EPTDYSMIY
-299 IWSYYPLRDAMDELK
+299 IWSYYPLRDAMDELRPI
-314 SVYGMSLLAML
+314 YGMGLLAMIA
-325 TMSAILALA
+325 MSAVLAFA

-370 AELLSD
+370 AELLSS
-376 DMAQDKRTHYLDVIR
+376 DMAQDKRAHYLDVIQ
-391 QQAQRM
+391 QQAHRM
-397 DGSVRHM
+397 DGSVRRM

-427 ARERMDA
+427 ARERLEA
-434 AVPPGSPVHTE
+434 AVPPDSRLHTS
-445 VIADGAD
+445 VIVDGAD
-452 EAEADRALLTRALDA
+452 EAEADRALLARALDA
-467 LLENAVQHTPPDGS
+467 ILENAVQHTLPDGS

-486 EKGVCAVIN
+486 EHGVCAVVN
-495 TGEAIPPAALP
+495 TGEAIPSAALP
-506 RLWEA
+506 RLWEP
-511 YYQADSARSKQG
+511 YFQAAPARTDKG

-535 DLHGYAYGAEN
+535 DLHGYTYGAEN

-551 RFWFRFGKA
+551 RFWFRFG

>member
-1 MKTKRRNYWSFFW
+1 MKSKHRNFWSFFW
-14 RVGVGFLAFYL
+14 RVGAGFLAFYL

-39 LEEARENYGGYSDLL
+39 LEEARETRGDYNELL
-54 NMANRGIEQG
+54 DTANHETEQG
-64 EIGYGRMQYR
+64 EIVYGRMQYY
-74 ICNQETQPLTMIG
+74 ICNKEKQPLTMVG

-98 SGNFYSLGTGLY
+98 SGNYYSLGTGLY

-127 LEQESRK
+127 LEQESRE

-165 TTSEYHVLEDGG
+165 ATFEYYMLEDGG
-177 IMETELDGE
+177 IMETKRNDE

-219 TLSGFDVED
+219 TLPGFDVED
-228 GVSGYVKVRDSEEL
+228 GVSGYIKARDSAEL
-242 AQMRARMMTL
+242 EQMRARMMTL
-252 AQGVENMNFVIGA
+252 AEGMEDMNFVIGA
-265 WDEDSTIFHYY
+265 WNEDNTIFHYY
-276 VEVGSYL
+276 VEVGRYL
-283 GQDRVTM
+283 GQDMVTM
-290 EPTDYSMVY
+290 EPTDYSMIYV
-299 IWSYYPLRDAMDELK
+299 WSYYPLRDAMDELRP
-314 SVYGMSLLAML
+314 VYGMGLLAMIA
-325 TMSAILALA
+325 MSAVLAFA

-348 RRDTTAAL
+348 RHDTTAAL

-362 PLSVLSAT
+362 PLAVLSAT
-370 AELLSD
+370 AELLSG
-376 DMAQDKRTHYLDVIR
+376 DMAQDKRAHYLDVIQ

-397 DGSVRHM
+397 DGSVRRM

-415 ALRREQVSLSAL
+415 ALRRERVSLSTL
-427 ARERMDA
+427 ARERLDA
-434 AVPPGSPVHTE
+434 AVPPDSRLHTS
-445 VIADGAD
+445 VIVDDAD
-452 EAEADRALLTRALDA
+452 EAEADRALLARALDA
-467 LLENAVQHTPPDGS
+467 IFENAVQHTLPDGS

-486 EKGVCAVIN
+486 EHGVCAVVN
-495 TGEAIPPAALP
+495 TGEAIPSAALP
-506 RLWEA
+506 RLWEP
-511 YYQADSARSKQG
+511 YFQADPARTAKG

-551 RFWFRFGKA
+551 RFWFRFG